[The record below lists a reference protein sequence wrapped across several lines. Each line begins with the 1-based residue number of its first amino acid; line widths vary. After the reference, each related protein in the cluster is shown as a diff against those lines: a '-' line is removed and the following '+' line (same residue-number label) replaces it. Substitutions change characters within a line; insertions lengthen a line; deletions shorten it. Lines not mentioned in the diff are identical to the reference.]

1 MHVNV
6 TIDCCY
12 RVKKIVKEKMAGNHK
27 EEFGLLWDYTHELR
41 YYVCFDALKRGWKA
55 GCRQLIGLD
64 SCFLKCPFKS
74 EFLTTVKRDTNN
86 QMFPI
91 AWVVVEMKCTDSW
104 VWLLSLLLNDLDLED
119 EYGYTI
125 ISDQQKGIEIAI
137 FDILPRV
144 EHRNCARHVFANW
157 SMRKLGKSYESLEKK
172 YTHVYDN
179 LMKKS
184 PKMWTRAFWGTTCK
198 SDIVDNNLCEAFNSR
213 IVEVRF

>member
-1 MHVNV
+1 MAIVAMIAQHFEATIKNHPKTKLRKIQRRYASEMHVNV

-41 YYVCFDALKRGWKA
+41 LKMPGNTIRMAFQRVTVDFLPHFK
-55 GCRQLIGLD
+55 RQLIGLD

-125 ISDQQKGIEIAI
+125 ISDQQKVSE
-137 FDILPRV
+137 
-144 EHRNCARHVFANW
+144 
-157 SMRKLGKSYESLEKK
+157 
-172 YTHVYDN
+172 
-179 LMKKS
+179 
-184 PKMWTRAFWGTTCK
+184 
-198 SDIVDNNLCEAFNSR
+198 
-213 IVEVRF
+213 